1 MKLLRLL
8 FSRFVIVGLLI
19 VIQLCLMLIGILQV
33 GEYFSLI
40 YGIINILGIIV
51 LLYLFND
58 TNHPSAHL
66 PWVLILIIFP
76 FFGVIFYLFCK
87 SSWTHKLYANYIIK
101 MRPQM
106 DQDQTVIDKMDANMQ
121 NQSKYI
127 SEFSGYP
134 CYENTVSQY
143 FELGESFFD
152 KLIEELNKAEH
163 YIFMEYFI
171 VEEGAMWEKILNILE
186 EKVKQG
192 VEVRFMYDDW
202 GCGFKLPYK
211 YDHLLRSKGIKTC
224 VFNPFRPLLSV
235 IHNNRDHRKICV
247 IDGYRGFTGGI
258 NLADEYINVKEK
270 FGHWKDTA
278 IYLYG
283 EAVFNLTEMF
293 LENWCFSIHEEVDFK
308 DYDPHR
314 YHPESFESDG
324 FYQPFGDSPMDNE
337 LVGESVY
344 FNMISNAQKYLY
356 ITTPYLIIDSE
367 LVYALEI
374 AAKKGV
380 DVRIITPGIPD
391 KKIVFQITRSY
402 YEQLMKAGVRIYEY
416 TPGFIHAKNFVAD
429 DVLGVIGTINLDYRS
444 LVHHFE
450 DGVWLCKT
458 QTIQAMKEDFLKT
471 LQASKEVTLEEMRKV
486 PFIKRMIILLIR
498 IFGPLM

>member
-1 MKLLRLL
+1 MKLIRLL
-8 FSRFVIVGLLI
+8 FSRFVIVGILI
-19 VIQLCLMLIGILQV
+19 VVQFFLMAFAILRV
-33 GEYFSLI
+33 GEYFSLF
-40 YGIINILGIIV
+40 YGIINFLGIVV

-66 PWVLILIIFP
+66 PWILILIIVP
-76 FFGVIFYLFCK
+76 FFGIIFYFFCK
-87 SSWTHKLYANYIIK
+87 STWIHKIYAESIK
-101 MRPQM
+101 KIRPLLV
-106 DQDQTVIDKMDANMQ
+106 QDESILEKLDKNKKS
-121 NQSKYI
+121 QSQYI
-127 SEFSGYP
+127 SRYAGYP
-134 CYENTVSQY
+134 CYENTISEY
-143 FELGESFFD
+143 FEVGESFYE
-152 KLIEELNKAEH
+152 KLLEELNKAEH

-171 VEEGAMWEKILNILE
+171 VEEGAMWNQILKILE
-186 EKVKQG
+186 DKVKQG

-211 YDHLLRSKGIKTC
+211 YDNVLRSKGIKTC
-224 VFNPFRPLLSV
+224 VFNPFRPFLSV
-235 IHNNRDHRKICV
+235 MHNNRDHRKICV

-258 NLADEYINVKEK
+258 NLADEYINVVEK
-270 FGHWKDTA
+270 YGHWKDSA

-283 EAVFNLTEMF
+283 EAVFSLTEMF
-293 LENWCFSIHEEVDFK
+293 LENWCLSIPENVNFE

-314 YHPESFESDG
+314 YHPDSFESEG

-344 FNMISNAQKYLY
+344 ANMISNAQDYLY

-367 LVYALEI
+367 LIYTLEL
-374 AAKKGV
+374 AAKKGI

-402 YEQLMKAGVRIYEY
+402 YEQLIEAGVKIYEY
-416 TPGFIHAKNFVAD
+416 TPGFVHAKNFIVD
-429 DVLGVIGTINLDYRS
+429 DSLGVVGTINLDYRS

-450 DGVWLCKT
+450 DGVWLCDSK
-458 QTIQAMKEDFLKT
+458 TIQDMKTDFLNT
-471 LQASKEVTLEEMRKV
+471 LQVSREITLEEMKNV
-486 PFIKRMIILLIR
+486 SFIKRMLILVIR